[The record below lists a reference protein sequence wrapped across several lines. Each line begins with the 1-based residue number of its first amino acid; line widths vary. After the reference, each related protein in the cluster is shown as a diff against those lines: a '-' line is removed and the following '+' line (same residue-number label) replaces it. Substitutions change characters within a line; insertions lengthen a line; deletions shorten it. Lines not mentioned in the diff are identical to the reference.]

1 MHNNLKKIIEMKN
14 KLGFILVVF
23 LFFNIVKGQNLRF
36 DYNFVKDSIVI
47 DKKMLLE
54 KLFGSSFE
62 NDSTVVRKE
71 FVIFINGKEKGGEIE
86 YKTSVLKEYYYIDDR
101 DDEERVNVIL
111 LSKYNGKN
119 AFLETITFA
128 ILNNGKS
135 YRSITNDRLN
145 ISSEKYNTPIFKT
158 IKENGKTYFTI
169 EYSGKD
175 NHRKIDYYSA
185 LNLKYSYTKEKINK
199 VVDTNTNLSFLK
211 EYDGKYPYDVE
222 LLSNTILKK
231 RIIDL
236 IGIQKYNYMNT
247 TWSVEGSIIVE
258 NNMFDASGCEQH
270 NCDMTNFIIV
280 VDLEKDILYIGYRV
294 ENEIFTFG
302 EDQNYPKSILDWEKE
317 NINRQ

>member
-145 ISSEKYNTPIFKT
+145 ISSEKYNNPIFKT

-169 EYSGKD
+169 EYLGKD

-211 EYDGKYPYDVE
+211 EYNGKYPYDVE

>member
-145 ISSEKYNTPIFKT
+145 ISSEKYNNPIFKT

-199 VVDTNTNLSFLK
+199 VVDTNTNLKYNGEYSLPFVGIRSFSFCGGNACESYIEIDEK
-211 EYDGKYPYDVE
+211 GNCKIESYGFDGSSIEEYNGKYSSIIWIYENQKKIYGYKIVG
-222 LLSNTILKK
+222 NTIYQVGLDKK
-231 RIIDL
+231 VTKDCFDNQL
-236 IGIQKYNYMNT
+236 CKSYLYYT
-247 TWSVEGSIIVE
+247 TEEGVVE
-258 NNMFDASGCEQH
+258 
-270 NCDMTNFIIV
+270 
-280 VDLEKDILYIGYRV
+280 Y
-294 ENEIFTFG
+294 
-302 EDQNYPKSILDWEKE
+302 
-317 NINRQ
+317 

>member
-145 ISSEKYNTPIFKT
+145 ISSGKYNHTIFKT
-158 IKENGKTYFTI
+158 IKGNGKTYFTI